1 MEYCINNQ
9 WKNLKSG
16 LTFLENISN
25 FIKPYNG
32 GHKIN
37 IYAISQNIDE
47 YKFLTFTAESE
58 DDARYLDFNGQLLKN
73 NWEPLKMEIFKD
85 KRKKKDTRSDDFD
98 ASCYYDGILIINDRI
113 KKLFE
118 KNISNLVEML
128 PIYINGKNGF
138 YYVNVINKI
147 KSINNYDTLT
157 TEEFME
163 MVRKNKYDFNNN
175 VTKGQIIFRDNDFIS
190 KYFITDIFIE
200 IFGEIKGL
208 KYELVV

>member
-1 MEYCINNQ
+1 LEYFVNNQ
-9 WKNLKSG
+9 WKNLKYG
-16 LTFLENISN
+16 LTFVENKII
-25 FIKPYNG
+25 IKTYIG

-37 IYAISQNIDE
+37 IYEISQNGEE
-47 YKFLTFTAESE
+47 YKFLTFTSESE
-58 DDARYLDFNGQLLKN
+58 DDTKYLDFNGQLLKN

-85 KRKKKDTRSDDFD
+85 KRKKKDARSDDFD
-98 ASCYYDGILIINDRI
+98 ASCYYDGILIINDKI

-118 KNISNLVEML
+118 DNIYNLVEIL
-128 PIYINGKNGF
+128 PVNINGNRRF

-147 KSINNYDTLT
+147 KSINNYATLT

-163 MVRKNKYDFNNN
+163 MVRKNKYDFND
-175 VTKGQIIFRDNDFIS
+175 KIAKKQIIFRDDDFVS
-190 KYFITDIFIE
+190 KYFITEKFIE

>member
-1 MEYCINNQ
+1 
-9 WKNLKSG
+9 

-118 KNISNLVEML
+118 KNIA
-128 PIYINGKNGF
+128 I
-138 YYVNVINKI
+138 
-147 KSINNYDTLT
+147 
-157 TEEFME
+157 
-163 MVRKNKYDFNNN
+163 
-175 VTKGQIIFRDNDFIS
+175 
-190 KYFITDIFIE
+190 
-200 IFGEIKGL
+200 
-208 KYELVV
+208 